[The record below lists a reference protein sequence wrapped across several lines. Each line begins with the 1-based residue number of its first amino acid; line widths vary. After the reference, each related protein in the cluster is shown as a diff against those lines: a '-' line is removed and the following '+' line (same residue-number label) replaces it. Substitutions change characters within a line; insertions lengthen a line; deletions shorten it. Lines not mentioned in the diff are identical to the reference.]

1 MTESEQIHRDSTRAV
16 FLEQARARLDEVR
29 ELDEQIRARIA
40 DAPDTV
46 QADVVACN
54 VDVGMYVSLAEV
66 EIDLLENAEEDE
78 WIRLR
83 SRVDTAIG
91 KAMGELERCDAILD
105 RPPEHVQW
113 K

>member
-1 MTESEQIHRDSTRAV
+1 MTESELIHRDSTRAI
-16 FLEQARARLDEVR
+16 FIEQARTRLNEVR
-29 ELDEQIRARIA
+29 ELDEQNRARIA
-40 DAPDTV
+40 DASDVV
-46 QADVVACN
+46 QADVAACN
-54 VDVGMYVSLAEV
+54 VDVGMYISLAEV

-78 WIRLR
+78 WIGLR

-105 RPPEHVQW
+105 RPPENVQW